1 MAKEK
6 KQKQIHLEEITA
18 LTKELFHAHYAG
30 DLERWFD
37 YLCPDSIY
45 LGTGE
50 PMLFSGSAIREHFK
64 GFEGRA
70 VDVVSEEY
78 YPVPLGETAAQV
90 CGQIAVRSRH
100 NQLGAVNCFT
110 MAGG

>member
-6 KQKQIHLEEITA
+6 KQKPINLEEITA
-18 LTKELFHAHYAG
+18 LTKELFHDHYTG

-50 PMLFSGSAIREHFK
+50 PMLFALWRQRDTGTFQ
-64 GFEGRA
+64 G
-70 VDVVSEEY
+70 
-78 YPVPLGETAAQV
+78 L
-90 CGQIAVRSRH
+90 
-100 NQLGAVNCFT
+100 
-110 MAGG
+110 

>member
-1 MAKEK
+1 MEADKGEQIMAKEK

-45 LGTGE
+45 RRANALWRQRDTGTFQG
-50 PMLFSGSAIREHFK
+50 L
-64 GFEGRA
+64 
-70 VDVVSEEY
+70 
-78 YPVPLGETAAQV
+78 
-90 CGQIAVRSRH
+90 
-100 NQLGAVNCFT
+100 
-110 MAGG
+110 

>member
-50 PMLFSGSAIREHFK
+50 GTFQGL
-64 GFEGRA
+64 
-70 VDVVSEEY
+70 
-78 YPVPLGETAAQV
+78 
-90 CGQIAVRSRH
+90 
-100 NQLGAVNCFT
+100 
-110 MAGG
+110 